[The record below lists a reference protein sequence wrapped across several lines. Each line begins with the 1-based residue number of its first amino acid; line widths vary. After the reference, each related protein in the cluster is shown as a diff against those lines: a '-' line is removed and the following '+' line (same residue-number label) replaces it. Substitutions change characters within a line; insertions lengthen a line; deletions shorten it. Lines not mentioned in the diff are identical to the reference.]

1 MLQRVIA
8 LLLIIGKLTSE
19 HKTFCMQLTLVY
31 EAKTFCNY
39 IVVDLLCTYRLQINL
54 PVIW

>member
-19 HKTFCMQLTLVY
+19 HKTFCMQLMLVY

-39 IVVDLLCTYRLQINL
+39 VVVDFTMYI
-54 PVIW
+54 